1 MEGKTLELPEDWEG
15 LGKFGRSLAGGYK
28 REGVI
33 REMAENCYRRLKTK
47 ESVQSYGKSGQ
58 TRGEGEE
65 GYRTGSS
72 WGVRESENRQSLE
85 TWMLQLLRYKPGGC
99 QRTEPSEDTTTLMS
113 RAMSKFPS
121 LLQERDPFLW
131 DLDLSSGHPP
141 QPHLITAPPRAPRLW
156 KDSTCSLAPHQGATR
171 IQR

>member
-15 LGKFGRSLAGGYK
+15 LGKFGRSLDGGYK

-33 REMAENCYRRLKTK
+33 REMAENCYGRLKTK
-47 ESVQSYGKSGQ
+47 ESVQGYGKSGQ
-58 TRGEGEE
+58 TRGEGQ

-72 WGVRESENRQSLE
+72 WGVGGSENRQSLE
-85 TWMLQLLRYKPGGC
+85 TWMLQLLRYRPGGC

-131 DLDLSSGHPP
+131 DLDLSSGLPP
-141 QPHLITAPPRAPRLW
+141 QPHLITAPPPRAPRLW
-156 KDSTCSLAPHQGATR
+156 KDSTCSLAPRQEATQ